1 MDDSDQ
7 PDGPV
12 IEEIREIRGNIAEIT
27 NGFSDE
33 ELLAWYQNE
42 AEKFLKPEKANP
54 PHKEPLSGLIRRQ
67 SWWALTVS
75 WRTSS
80 PFLRLPT
87 HRVVRRTGGA
97 GYTHALLSSDLLL
110 VY

>member
-27 NGFSDE
+27 KGFSDE

-54 PHKEPLSGLIRRQ
+54 PINNPFRGLSGVK
-67 SWWALTVS
+67 A
-75 WRTSS
+75 
-80 PFLRLPT
+80 
-87 HRVVRRTGGA
+87 GG
-97 GYTHALLSSDLLL
+97 L
-110 VY
+110 

>member
-7 PDGPV
+7 LDDPV

-27 NGFSDE
+27 KGFSDE

-54 PHKEPLSGLIRRQ
+54 PNK
-67 SWWALTVS
+67 
-75 WRTSS
+75 
-80 PFLRLPT
+80 
-87 HRVVRRTGGA
+87 
-97 GYTHALLSSDLLL
+97 
-110 VY
+110 

>member
-7 PDGPV
+7 LDDPV

-27 NGFSDE
+27 KGFSDE

-54 PHKEPLSGLIRRQ
+54 QINNPFRGLSGVK
-67 SWWALTVS
+67 A
-75 WRTSS
+75 
-80 PFLRLPT
+80 
-87 HRVVRRTGGA
+87 GG
-97 GYTHALLSSDLLL
+97 L
-110 VY
+110 